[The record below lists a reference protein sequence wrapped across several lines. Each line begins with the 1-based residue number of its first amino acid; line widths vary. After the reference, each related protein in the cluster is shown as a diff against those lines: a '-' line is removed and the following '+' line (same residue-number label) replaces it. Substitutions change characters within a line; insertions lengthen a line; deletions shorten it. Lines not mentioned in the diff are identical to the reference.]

1 MIKNFDKLIFSFK
14 DEINEEIFN
23 ESLLFY
29 SKFIIKKLSIQT
41 YNLKNQL
48 KVLSRLVK
56 QQKAV
61 H

>member
-41 YNLKNQL
+41 HNLKNQL